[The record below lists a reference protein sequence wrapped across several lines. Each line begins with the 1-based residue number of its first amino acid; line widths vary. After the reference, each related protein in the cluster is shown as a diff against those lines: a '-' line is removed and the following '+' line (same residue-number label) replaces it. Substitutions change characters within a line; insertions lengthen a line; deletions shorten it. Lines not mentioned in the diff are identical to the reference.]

1 MHYAWKIFDLVVDKG
16 MKKILVVA
24 GDFVYPPNHGGRVDI
39 WNRILVLHEMGFWIH
54 LVCTVKTN
62 PDTSYISIVKEK
74 VQRLDLVPRK
84 NRILDMFCR
93 RPLQM
98 ASRRALKNVELERE
112 YDFLLLEGT
121 YVWDILSN
129 PGLNTKKLV
138 LRMHNNESVYF
149 HALAD
154 SENSFLHKLYYWTES
169 QKFKKMD
176 SEIIQKV
183 PNILFISY
191 AEKNDYEKRYS
202 NLHSCFLP
210 ASVKL
215 DFKHRERDN
224 HTALL
229 IASFFMKNNREA
241 ITFYL
246 EKVHPLIKIS
256 DYQILIAGNS
266 RGQSIAWLNNL
277 SQKYKNVQIYD
288 SPIDLQP
295 LYEHASV
302 FINSML
308 HGAGVKLKTIN
319 AVVEGLPVVSTTT
332 GNEGTGL
339 CPDRDILVADQASE
353 LASAI
358 EDLLKNKKK
367 ADDIVSNAQS
377 YIQEH
382 YDQRK
387 VLEEYFCEFED

>member
-1 MHYAWKIFDLVVDKG
+1 
-16 MKKILVVA
+16 MKKILIVA

-54 LVCTVKTN
+54 LVCTVKLK
-62 PDTSYISIVKEK
+62 PDASYIAVVKEK
-74 VQRLDLVPRK
+74 VQRLDLVSRK
-84 NRILDMFCR
+84 NRILDMFHY

-98 ASRRALKNVELERE
+98 ASRKALMHVELEKE

-129 PGLNTKKLV
+129 PELNAKKMM

-149 HALAD
+149 RALAD
-154 SENSFLHKLYYWTES
+154 SEKSIFRKLYYWIES
-169 QKFKKMD
+169 KKFQKID
-176 SEIIQKV
+176 PEIIHKI
-183 PNILFISY
+183 PNILFISH
-191 AEKNDYEKRYS
+191 AEKNDYEKRYTH
-202 NLHSCFLP
+202 LHSCFLP
-210 ASVKL
+210 ASVEL
-215 DFKHRERDN
+215 NFKHRKRDN
-224 HTALL
+224 HIALL
-229 IASFFMKNNREA
+229 IASFFMKNNREG

-246 EKVHPLIKIS
+246 EKVHPLIKIP

-266 RGQSIAWLNNL
+266 RGESIAWLNRL
-277 SQKYKNVQIYD
+277 ARKYKNVRIYN
-288 SPIDLQP
+288 SPVDLQP
-295 LYEHASV
+295 LYEHSSV
-302 FINSML
+302 FINTML

-339 CPDRDILVADQASE
+339 YSGKDILVADQASE

-358 EDLLKNKKK
+358 EELLKNKRK
-367 ADDIVSNAQS
+367 ADDIVLHAKN

-382 YDQRK
+382 YNQRK
-387 VLEEYFCEFED
+387 VLEKYFYEFKD

>member
-1 MHYAWKIFDLVVDKG
+1 
-16 MKKILVVA
+16 
-24 GDFVYPPNHGGRVDI
+24 
-39 WNRILVLHEMGFWIH
+39 
-54 LVCTVKTN
+54 
-62 PDTSYISIVKEK
+62 
-74 VQRLDLVPRK
+74 
-84 NRILDMFCR
+84 
-93 RPLQM
+93 
-98 ASRRALKNVELERE
+98 
-112 YDFLLLEGT
+112 
-121 YVWDILSN
+121 
-129 PGLNTKKLV
+129 
-138 LRMHNNESVYF
+138 MHNNESVYF
-149 HALAD
+149 HALAA
-154 SENSFLHKLYYWTES
+154 SENSFLRKLYYRIES
-169 QKFKKMD
+169 QKFRKMD
-176 SEIIQKV
+176 SEIIQKA
-183 PNILFISY
+183 PNILFISSS
-191 AEKNDYEKRYS
+191 EKNDYEKRYS

-246 EKVHPLIKIS
+246 EKVHPLIKIP

-266 RGQSIAWLNNL
+266 RGQSIAWINHLA
-277 SQKYKNVQIYD
+277 QKYKNVQIYD

-319 AVVEGLPVVSTTT
+319 AVVEGLPVVSTTI

-339 CPDRDILVADQASE
+339 SPDRDILVADQAPK

-358 EDLLKNKKK
+358 ESLLNNKKK

-387 VLEEYFCEFED
+387 VLEEYFCEFKD